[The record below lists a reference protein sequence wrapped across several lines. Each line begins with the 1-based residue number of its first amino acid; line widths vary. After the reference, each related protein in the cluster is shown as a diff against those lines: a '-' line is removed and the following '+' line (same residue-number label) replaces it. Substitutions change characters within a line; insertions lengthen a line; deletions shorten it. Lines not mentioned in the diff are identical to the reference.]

1 MAYLGEV
8 KKMTKQAMAKVAMVV
23 VVFLLALSFGM
34 LAIQAHA
41 ADHGPIQV
49 RWCPEDAVHVGH
61 GDFDGTRWTSYRCI
75 ARDDL

>member
-1 MAYLGEV
+1 MISMTETVKAKIALMA
-8 KKMTKQAMAKVAMVV
+8 VAVLLVV
-23 VVFLLALSFGM
+23 SFGM
-34 LAIQAHA
+34 LAIKANA

-61 GDFDGTRWTSYRCI
+61 GDFDGTRWDSYRCI

>member
-1 MAYLGEV
+1 V
-8 KKMTKQAMAKVAMVV
+8 KKMKIAKGLLAWAAMWLVG
-23 VVFLLALSFGM
+23 FLLILSFGM

-41 ADHGPIQV
+41 ADQGPIRV

-61 GDFDGTRWTSYRCI
+61 GDFDGTRWDSYRCI